1 MTTTPARSSDA
12 ASGTHPT
19 NSSHTSGRR
28 PSRIFGRWLLSF
40 LGFPI
45 GGYVAIVV
53 VGPLDSTATALAGGA
68 LTGAV
73 LGLAQAWAFGP
84 TRPHVVTWVLATAV
98 GLALGAAYGAAET
111 DYATDVTSLVVLGA
125 VTGLS
130 VGITQGIVLLRRVGA
145 AALLWP
151 LVLTGSWALGWL
163 ISEAVI
169 GSSVDQHFYIFGS
182 SGAIA
187 VAVLTAPLPLVL
199 ARQWSAD
206 SSPRTARPARSTS

>member
-19 NSSHTSGRR
+19 NSSHTSGRH

-53 VGPLDSTATALAGGA
+53 VGPMDSTATALTGGA

-98 GLALGAAYGAAET
+98 GLALGAAYGAAAT
-111 DYATDVTSLVVLGA
+111 DYASDVTSLVVLGA
-125 VTGLS
+125 VIGMQ
-130 VGITQGIVLLRRVGA
+130 IEIDARH
-145 AALLWP
+145 P
-151 LVLTGSWALGWL
+151 LGRLTP
-163 ISEAVI
+163 E
-169 GSSVDQHFYIFGS
+169 
-182 SGAIA
+182 
-187 VAVLTAPLPLVL
+187 LTPCE
-199 ARQWSAD
+199 D
-206 SSPRTARPARSTS
+206 E